1 MLFRSLYKYTELQT
15 SYPVNMV
22 ALVNNKPQTVSL
34 KTILEQYIKH
44 RVRVITNRCMF
55 DLNKAKARAHILEG
69 LLKALD
75 HIDEIIT
82 IIKKAKTEA
91 EAKASLMSKF
101 GFSDL
106 QAQAILDMQLKR
118 LTGLERAKLE
128 EELKA
133 LHEEIAY
140 LEGILS
146 NVSKILAV
154 IKTEILEIKAKYGDE
169 RRTKV
174 FKHMPGTFTEE
185 QLIENKEVIVT
196 LTQAGYIKQVARN
209 TYKVQKRGGKG
220 VIGFETKEEDNVK
233 IIEAAM
239 THDSILYFS
248 NKGKVYQTRVWE
260 IPEGARTSKGKA
272 MVNILPL
279 EAGEDITSL
288 LIYNPED
295 TKSLENTYIFMC
307 TTKGTVKKTTL
318 AEFKNIRS
326 NGIIALKLTGE
337 DQLLWARM
345 TDGAKRIILAT
356 RDGKSIV
363 FNEGDVRP
371 TGRSSQGV
379 RGMNL
384 EKTDA
389 ITSMDVYG
397 KDEEDSLLLVLMEH
411 GIGKKT
417 PIKQYPVQKRG
428 GKGVKIASIDNRTG
442 KIAFSSRVGVTHEA
456 LIITARSGQV
466 VKIPLEDIPTLSRA
480 AKGVIVMRFNNKE
493 DAVVNA
499 TFL

>member
-1 MLFRSLYKYTELQT
+1 
-15 SYPVNMV
+15 
-22 ALVNNKPQTVSL
+22 
-34 KTILEQYIKH
+34 
-44 RVRVITNRCMF
+44 
-55 DLNKAKARAHILEG
+55 
-69 LLKALD
+69 
-75 HIDEIIT
+75 
-82 IIKKAKTEA
+82 
-91 EAKASLMSKF
+91 
-101 GFSDL
+101 
-106 QAQAILDMQLKR
+106 
-118 LTGLERAKLE
+118 
-128 EELKA
+128 
-133 LHEEIAY
+133 
-140 LEGILS
+140 
-146 NVSKILAV
+146 
-154 IKTEILEIKAKYGDE
+154 
-169 RRTKV
+169 
-174 FKHMPGTFTEE
+174 
-185 QLIENKEVIVT
+185 VIVT

-318 AEFKNIRS
+318 ADFKNIRS